1 MISTKRESVSGVR
14 ELFPSKQKP
23 VFRDQLVT
31 LADLEEFKKD
41 LLLSFKQLL
50 SENKP
55 AVGKKWL
62 KSYEVRDVLRISSG
76 TLQSL
81 RNNGTLPFTKIGGII
96 YYNHDDIDKLLID
109 MQKRPLMVR

>member
-1 MISTKRESVSGVR
+1 VSSVR
-14 ELFPSKQKP
+14 ELFPTKQRP
-23 VFRDQLVT
+23 LLRDQLVT

-62 KSYEVRDVLRISSG
+62 KSYEVRELLRISNG
-76 TLQSL
+76 TLQTL
-81 RNNGTLPFTKIGGII
+81 RNNGTLPYTKIGGIV